1 MLRMEIDTGA
11 AVSIILQ
18 SQQETLVPNAT
29 LRKRQVKLTTYMGEP
44 MTVVGELDAQVQYGQ
59 QSKALP
65 IIVVAVNG
73 VSLLGRNWL
82 QHLCLNWKTIGAISI
97 ESNAEGLKQLL
108 SKYATLFSDELET
121 LQPFKVK
128 IKVQPVQAALRTLCH

>member
-1 MLRMEIDTGA
+1 MEIDTGA
-11 AVSIILQ
+11 AVSIISQ

-29 LRKRQVKLTTYMGEP
+29 LRKRRVKLTTYMGEP

-73 VSLLGRNWL
+73 MNLLGRN
-82 QHLCLNWKTIGAISI
+82 
-97 ESNAEGLKQLL
+97 
-108 SKYATLFSDELET
+108 
-121 LQPFKVK
+121 
-128 IKVQPVQAALRTLCH
+128 